1 MNTIEQETL
10 IDEETGESSIIYKVD
25 KLYGDVTFSS
35 REDAEKFIDDQMK
48 IFSAYIEEV
57 NNVN

>member
-1 MNTIEQETL
+1 MIVEVKVLNR
-10 IDEETGESSIIYKVD
+10 DTGEEQTMYKVD
-25 KLYGDVTFSS
+25 PVYGDVTFSS

-48 IFSAYIEEV
+48 VFSAYIEEV